1 MEGEDELDLGEEIE
15 ETEELSSPT
24 AAKPDV
30 PKIEK
35 PRIMKVVKKKILKE
49 VNWEA

>member
-30 PKIEK
+30 PKIEET
-35 PRIMKVVKKKILKE
+35 PNNEGGEEKILKE